1 MASTNFIQSLAG
13 ALASVTCKEPL
24 RMSFS
29 KKMKDFLTEKKID
42 MVTQEEVA
50 KMKYIGD
57 LLNIGCNYIFNF
69 VEKKAAENVLQ
80 DETIIKEIERRKT
93 VDLNGVNLFHKKTF

>member
-42 MVTQEEVA
+42 MMTQEEVE
-50 KMKYIGD
+50 KMKFIGD
-57 LLNIGCNYIFNF
+57 LL
-69 VEKKAAENVLQ
+69 KS
-80 DETIIKEIERRKT
+80 
-93 VDLNGVNLFHKKTF
+93 LFKSME